1 MGTSVS
7 HRSPDTHNWRAVSA
21 SYLSE
26 NLTVDRIN
34 QEIWRAATNQ
44 PSGNLPLSLA
54 DPIIAQCL
62 KTAIASSSAQDA
74 IYNVSRLIAESG
86 EASLATDIARRAT
99 VTSFIEPGNRRMN
112 FVKSLFSEAV
122 DYLVSRDLSGYVGQ
136 GARIKNV
143 SSSIIFKENI
153 KKQVETIINDNPA
166 PEDVEV
172 SANKWKTYVMF
183 QIETLT
189 KKRYEQS

>member
-7 HRSPDTHNWRAVSA
+7 HRSPDTHNWRAVAA

-44 PSGNLPLSLA
+44 PLGNLPLSLA
-54 DPIIAQCL
+54 DPIIAHCL
-62 KTAIASSSAQDA
+62 KTAVTSSSAQEA

-86 EASLATDIARRAT
+86 EASLATDIARRAA
-99 VTSFIEPGNRRMN
+99 VTSFNEPGNRRMN

-122 DYLVSRDLSGYVGQ
+122 DYLVSRDISGYVGQ
-136 GARIKNV
+136 SERIKNV
-143 SSSIIFKENI
+143 SSSIAFKGDI
-153 KKQVETIINDNPA
+153 KKQVETIINNNPA
-166 PEDVEV
+166 PEDVEA
-172 SANKWKTYVMF
+172 SPDKWKTYVMS
-183 QIETLT
+183 QIEILT
-189 KKRYEQS
+189 KKR

>member
-7 HRSPDTHNWRAVSA
+7 HRSPDTHNWRAVAA

-44 PSGNLPLSLA
+44 PLGNLPLSLA
-54 DPIIAQCL
+54 DPIIAHCL
-62 KTAIASSSAQDA
+62 KTAIASSSAQEA

-86 EASLATDIARRAT
+86 EASLATDIARRAA
-99 VTSFIEPGNRRMN
+99 VASFVEPGNRRMN

-136 GARIKNV
+136 GERIKNV
-143 SSSIIFKENI
+143 SSAIVFKGNI
-153 KKQVETIINDNPA
+153 KKQVETIINNNPA
-166 PEDVEV
+166 PEDVEA
-172 SANKWKTYVMF
+172 SPNKWKTYVMS
-183 QIETLT
+183 QIEILT
-189 KKRYEQS
+189 KKR